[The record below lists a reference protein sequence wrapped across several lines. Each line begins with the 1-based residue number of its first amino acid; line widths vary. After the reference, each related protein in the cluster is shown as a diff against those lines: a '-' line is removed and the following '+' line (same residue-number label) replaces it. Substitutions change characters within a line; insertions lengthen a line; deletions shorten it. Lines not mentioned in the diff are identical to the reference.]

1 MISKQKDLEDLVGS
15 IQAPNSGHARR
26 DARQT
31 PGNSLLLFNMTLGCF
46 FDLHIIRHR
55 QAIHIM
61 NVVHKCDDRFDAD
74 LPRASC
80 R

>member
-1 MISKQKDLEDLVGS
+1 MISKQKDLEDLVGG

-31 PGNSLLLFNMTLGCF
+31 PGYSLLLFNMTLDCF

-55 QAIHIM
+55 QALHIM
-61 NVVHKCDDRFDAD
+61 SVDHKSDERLDPN